1 MKDPPVVDNLC
12 STCAPGVRYRAGMS
26 TAKTTL
32 VAAVLLLAG
41 GCDDEKPAPAKGASS
56 ASAAPQATVAPPT
69 PSATASAPPP
79 APKHDCPEGTSGEG
93 TFEKPCEAKGTARV
107 MEVTWNGKMD
117 DKGPSFRVVNTSK
130 VDITYGK
137 LVVYFYDK
145 AGKQL
150 EVKDDEKAR
159 PSKVCAGNIFDGPM
173 KAGEK
178 AVITFSCVKKD
189 HVPEGATA
197 IQAELEVAGMTDE
210 GGKKNAYYWR
220 NKELSP
226 DVRPKAKK

>member
-1 MKDPPVVDNLC
+1 
-12 STCAPGVRYRAGMS
+12 MS
-26 TAKTTL
+26 TAKTIAL
-32 VAAVLLLAG
+32 AAVLLLAC
-41 GCDDEKPAPAKGASS
+41 GCDEEKPKAATGASS
-56 ASAAPQATVAPPT
+56 ASAAPKPSVAPPT
-69 PSATASAPPP
+69 PSAAASVAPL
-79 APKHDCPEGTSGEG
+79 APKHDCPEGTSGDG

-150 EVKDDEKAR
+150 EVKDEDKAR
-159 PSKVCAGNIFDGPM
+159 PSKTCAGNIFDGPM

-197 IQAELEVAGMTDE
+197 IQAELEVAGLTDE